1 MRGMFVLVWVST
13 GLKLTVSIL
22 LLLLTGCS
30 WIDSKGVKHS
40 LIIGLGYVSQADAT
54 GIEVTDFGAAGI
66 ALDQGV
72 SIGLMRKTSVE
83 INPNTASNAIVS
95 VKASPFSL
103 NIRKIDQNGNLLP
116 INEEKK

>member
-1 MRGMFVLVWVST
+1 MRGMFVLVWVNT
-13 GLKLTVSIL
+13 GLRLIVSIL

-40 LIIGLGYVSQADAT
+40 LIIGLGYVSQANAT
-54 GIEVTDFGAAGI
+54 GIKVTDFGVAGI
-66 ALDQGV
+66 ALDEGV
-72 SIGLMRKTSVE
+72 SLGLMRKTSVE
-83 INPNTASNAIVS
+83 INSNTAPNAIVS